1 MLDLQKFED
10 NIVGVYGLSKRY
22 EKQKA
27 LKNVSLELKPGEFV
41 GLLGPNGAGKSTLI
55 DIMSGILKEDEGDVI
70 LFGSTFLNDP
80 KQIRQKLGV
89 VFQDRSIDLEMT
101 IEENLNFHGRLYGI
115 EHSVRLQEIKL
126 LAKRLA
132 LTKLMRKIVKKLSGG
147 QQRKVEIARALLHN
161 PSFLILDEATTGL
174 DTVSRK
180 NLIADVIQV
189 TKSDNKTVLWS
200 THFADDLNEADR
212 IIILSKG
219 CLIADETPKSLLRKT
234 NKISLN
240 EAYEE
245 LVYFQ

>member
-1 MLDLQKFED
+1 MKKFEY
-10 NIVGVYGLSKRY
+10 NILRIYGLSIRY
-22 EKQKA
+22 EKQ
-27 LKNVSLELKPGEFV
+27 NVLENISLELKPGEFV

-55 DIMSGILKEDEGDVI
+55 DIISGILKADEGNVM
-70 LFGSTFLNDP
+70 LFGTTFLNDP
-80 KQIRQKLGV
+80 KLIRQKLGV

-115 EHSVRLQEIKL
+115 DHSDRSRKIRL

-132 LTKLMRKIVKKLSGG
+132 LTNLVRKTVRKLSGG
-147 QQRKVEIARALLHN
+147 QQRKVEIARALLHD
-161 PSFLILDEATTGL
+161 PSFLILDEATSGL
-174 DTVSRK
+174 DTLSRR

-212 IIILSKG
+212 ILILSKG

-234 NKISLN
+234 NKASLN